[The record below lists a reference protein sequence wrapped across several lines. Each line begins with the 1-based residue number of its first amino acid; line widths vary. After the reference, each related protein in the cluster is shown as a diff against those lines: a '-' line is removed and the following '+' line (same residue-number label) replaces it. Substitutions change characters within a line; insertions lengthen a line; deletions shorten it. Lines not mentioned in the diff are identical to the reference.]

1 MNVPVVT
8 PNILNS
14 VISILPTF
22 DFTGKSDTD
31 KIQLVSASNEA
42 SRGARRML
50 DSWTIFTTLVAKA
63 DPGFWQDIKR
73 YEVLLR
79 QFVLQNLSVEGT
91 GVYQDTVDAEING
104 LIRTRFDNY
113 NTQKTK
119 FSRLIAFTAL
129 LKAGRIQSLN
139 VIKPQA
145 VPAAITFSDVTQEQI
160 ADFIVNVMG
169 AKNPQLLGQYIINA
183 TGSDVLKS
191 TGNTA
196 ADAMLTYLGFT
207 IS

>member
-8 PNILNS
+8 PNILNP
-14 VISILPTF
+14 VLSILPTF

-31 KIQLVSASNEA
+31 KIQLVSVTNE
-42 SRGARRML
+42 SGLGARRML
-50 DSWTIFTTLVAKA
+50 DSWIIFTTLVAKA

-73 YEVLLR
+73 YEILLR
-79 QFVLQNLSVEGT
+79 QFVLQNLNVEGT

-104 LIRTRFDNY
+104 LIRIRFDNY
-113 NTQKTK
+113 NAQKTK
-119 FSRLIAFTAL
+119 FSRLVAFTAL

-139 VIKPQA
+139 AIKPQ
-145 VPAAITFSDVTQEQI
+145 PAPVAATFSDVTQEQI
-160 ADFIVNVMG
+160 ADFIINVMG

-183 TGSDVLKS
+183 TGSDSLKS

-196 ADAMLTYLGFT
+196 ADAMLAYLGFT

>member
-8 PNILNS
+8 PNILNP
-14 VISILPTF
+14 VLSILPTF

-31 KIQLVSASNEA
+31 KIQLVSVTNE
-42 SRGARRML
+42 SGRGARRML
-50 DSWTIFTTLVAKA
+50 DSWIIFTTLVAKA

-79 QFVLQNLSVEGT
+79 QFVLQNLNVEGT
-91 GVYQDTVDAEING
+91 GVYQDIVDAEING
-104 LIRTRFDNY
+104 LIRIRFDNY
-113 NTQKTK
+113 NAQKTK
-119 FSRLIAFTAL
+119 FSRLVAFTAL

-139 VIKPQA
+139 AIKPQ
-145 VPAAITFSDVTQEQI
+145 PAPVAATFSDVTQEQI
-160 ADFIVNVMG
+160 ADFIINVMG

-183 TGSDVLKS
+183 TGSDSLKS

-196 ADAMLTYLGFT
+196 ADTMLAYLGFT

>member
-8 PNILNS
+8 PNILTP
-14 VISILPTF
+14 VISILPSF
-22 DFTGKSDTD
+22 DFAGKSDSD
-31 KIQLVSASNEA
+31 KIQLVSTSNEA
-42 SRGARRML
+42 GRGARRML
-50 DSWTIFTTLVAKA
+50 DSWTIFTTLVAKS
-63 DPGFWQDIKR
+63 DSSFWQDIKR

-79 QFVLQNLSVEGT
+79 QFVVQNLSIEGT
-91 GVYQDTVDAEING
+91 GVYQDPVDAEING

-119 FSRLIAFTAL
+119 FGRLVAFTAL

-139 VIKPQA
+139 AIKPQA
-145 VPAAITFSDVTQEQI
+145 APVAVTFGEVTQEQI
-160 ADFIVNVMG
+160 ADFIINVMG

-183 TGSDVLKS
+183 TGSDALKS

-196 ADAMLTYLGFT
+196 TDTMLAYLGFT